1 MFKKRNTLT
10 FVSCAKKMSV
20 TSCGLP
26 TIEKSYTSYTVFGMS
41 PPGIATC
48 IEATIHLVVF
58 FSHIIF
64 FNQL

>member
-48 IEATIHLVVF
+48 IEATIHLAKQKSKYF
-58 FSHIIF
+58 FF
-64 FNQL
+64 